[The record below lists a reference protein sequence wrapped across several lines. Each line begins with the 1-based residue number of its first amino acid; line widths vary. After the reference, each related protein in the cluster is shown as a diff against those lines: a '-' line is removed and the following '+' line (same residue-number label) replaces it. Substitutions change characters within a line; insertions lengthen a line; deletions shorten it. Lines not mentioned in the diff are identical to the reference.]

1 MEKVNFDDIVRNLM
15 VFLKG
20 QVPSLQS
27 KHSRDDLVHQIQN
40 IVYTLRTFLIQ
51 LEAASSSDPRKTP
64 EYQSAIQEIESFKKT
79 NARLEESLFLEMSKH
94 QKLTAEIDKQAVLL
108 KDRDQN
114 IAQLN
119 NEIAALQR
127 QIGELQNRP
136 PSEMQSA
143 DFESLQAARE
153 EEKAAFA
160 DEKARLEA
168 AVAEAGAKTQS
179 ATEEMIR
186 LSTELNKV
194 REEYERATQRLDEL
208 QSLSETID
216 RERQLKERAEQAL
229 GAAKLEFNQEREQL
243 TAEVEKLRKEYEELK
258 NQPLKDQDTYRKIIK
273 ALQEKID
280 KLQRT
285 LHSGPAGDAIQNIQ
299 AAAEA
304 RIKALEMA
312 LAEAKCQIELGTPV
326 SPEKFENL
334 TRENNELQQRII
346 DLEAT
351 VRRLLATKEHAQGEQ
366 TQGLSSG
373 FQCDEIILFFE
384 VLTTLISKLGTS
396 PENRDLR
403 QKAEKAFTVLEKTHA
418 VEPVSSLGRMYEEKM
433 HKVVKSFIAP
443 FLDDGMVVNEISRG
457 YLSGDQ
463 IIQRA
468 VVWVAKS
475 RFQCSDCG
483 SPSRPQDNFCPKCGL
498 ELCAPDG
505 TPKRRLP
512 QLPTDPEIGIQLLD
526 VLIGQRQIKAMQGL
540 LAHLM
545 MANPGH
551 NGLLIRNKQITQILS
566 ELPPEG

>member
-1 MEKVNFDDIVRNLM
+1 M

-27 KHSRDDLVHQIQN
+27 RHSRDDLVHQIQN
-40 IVYTLRTFLIQ
+40 IVYSLRTFLIQ
-51 LEAASSSDPRKTP
+51 LEAASASDPRKTP
-64 EYQSAIQEIESFKKT
+64 EFQSALQEIEGFKKT

-108 KDRDQN
+108 KDRDSH
-114 IAQLN
+114 ISSMGE
-119 NEIAALQR
+119 EIAALQR
-127 QIGELQNRP
+127 QIGELQNRAP
-136 PSEMQSA
+136 HEVQRAALDAQQVSHDEELAAFEAEKSRLESALKEADDKAQSA
-143 DFESLQAARE
+143 SGEIL
-153 EEKAAFA
+153 
-160 DEKARLEA
+160 
-168 AVAEAGAKTQS
+168 
-179 ATEEMIR
+179 R
-186 LSTELNKV
+186 LSSEI
-194 REEYERATQRLDEL
+194 ERLRGEFEGATQRLEEL
-208 QSLSETID
+208 QNLSETID
-216 RERQLKERAEQAL
+216 RERQMRERAEQAL
-229 GAAKLEFNQEREQL
+229 GAAKLEFNQDRERL
-243 TAEVEKLRKEYEELK
+243 TADIEKLQQDYEDLK

-304 RIKALEMA
+304 RIKALETA
-312 LAEAKCQIELGTPV
+312 LAEAKCQMESGTTV

-351 VRRLLATKEHAQGEQ
+351 VRRLLATQEHAHAEQ
-366 TQGLSSG
+366 NTGLSG
-373 FQCDEIILFFE
+373 ALRCDEIILFFE
-384 VLTTLISKLGTS
+384 VLTTLIAKLGNT

-403 QKAEKAFTVLEKTHA
+403 QKAEKAFSLLEKSHA
-418 VEPVSSLGRMYEEKM
+418 VEPVASLGKLFEEKM
-433 HKVVKSFIAP
+433 HKVVKSFSAP
-443 FLDDGMVVNEISRG
+443 FLDDGMVVHEISRG
-457 YLSGDQ
+457 YLSGNQ

-475 RFQCSDCG
+475 RFQCTECG
-483 SPSRPQDNFCPKCGL
+483 SQARPQDNFCPKCGL

-512 QLPTDPEIGIQLLD
+512 QLSTDPDIGIPLLD
-526 VLIGQRQIKAMQGL
+526 ILIEKRQIKAVQGL
-540 LAHLM
+540 LAHLT

-551 NGLLIRNKQITQILS
+551 NGLLIRNRQVAQIIS
-566 ELPPEG
+566 EM

>member
-1 MEKVNFDDIVRNLM
+1 M

-64 EYQSAIQEIESFKKT
+64 EYQSALQEIESFKKT

-94 QKLTAEIDKQAVLL
+94 QKLTAEIDKQVVLL

-114 IAQLN
+114 ISQLN

-136 PSEMQSA
+136 PSEVQSA
-143 DFESLQAARE
+143 VLEAQQAAHE
-153 EEKAAFA
+153 EEKATFDA
-160 DEKARLEA
+160 EKARLEA
-168 AVAEAGAKTQS
+168 AVAEASAKTQS

-186 LSTELNKV
+186 LSSELNKV
-194 REEYERATQRLDEL
+194 RGEYEHATQQLDEL
-208 QSLSETID
+208 QSLTETID
-216 RERQLKERAEQAL
+216 RERQMKERAEQAL

-243 TAEVEKLRKEYEELK
+243 AAEIEKLRKDYEELK

-312 LAEAKCQIELGTPV
+312 LAEAKCQIELETPV
-326 SPEKFENL
+326 SPEKFESL

-351 VRRLLATKEHAQGEQ
+351 VRRLLATQEHSQSGQSE
-366 TQGLSSG
+366 GLSSG
-373 FQCDEIILFFE
+373 FRCDEIILFFE
-384 VLTTLISKLGTS
+384 VLTTLIGKLGS
-396 PENRDLR
+396 APENRDLR
-403 QKAEKAFTVLEKTHA
+403 QKAEKAFAVLEKTHA
-418 VEPVSSLGRMYEEKM
+418 VEPVSSLGRLYEEKM

-475 RFQCSDCG
+475 RFQCSDCA

-526 VLIGQRQIKAMQGL
+526 ILIERRQIKAMQGL

-551 NGLLIRNKQITQILS
+551 NGLLIRSKQITQILS
-566 ELPPEG
+566 ELLPEGEESTERRP